1 MVEHHHETPREAV
14 SLRRKFFAPQT
25 LISFLLL
32 GALLAFIT
40 TRFDIAW
47 GDTWDSVR
55 TIDPVLY
62 GLAILVHYMTF
73 LFRGA
78 RWRVLLM
85 NAAKDDESPPKPP
98 SVISAACLIL
108 MSWFANAVTWFRMG
122 DAYRAY
128 VYSTDAKASFPRTAG
143 TVVADRLVDM
153 AVVSL
158 LLVVGVAVL
167 LIGGQIRP
175 PLIILYLA
183 LGVLVLIPGGLC
195 AMKLTRN
202 WLGVRLPRRISEFYG
217 HFHDGTVGS
226 FGRVRLVFALGLL
239 AWSCEIGRLFFV
251 ILALGTPIGLGLII
265 FVPMANGVLS
275 AIPITPGGIGIVETG
290 VSGAL
295 QLELSVEVAIAVALV
310 DRSIS
315 YVSIIVTGG
324 AAFFV
329 RQFRSPNRTAA
340 PSKSD

>member
-1 MVEHHHETPREAV
+1 MVEHHHETPREAA

-25 LISFLLL
+25 MISFLLL
-32 GALLAFIT
+32 AALLAFIT

-47 GDTWDSVR
+47 SDTWDSVR

-73 LFRGA
+73 VFRGA

-98 SVISAACLIL
+98 SVLSAARLIL
-108 MSWFANAVTWFRMG
+108 MSWFANAVTWFRVG

-128 VYSTDAKASFPRTAG
+128 VYATDANASFPRTAG
-143 TVVADRLVDM
+143 TVLADRLVDM

-158 LLVVGVAVL
+158 LLVVGIAVL

-175 PLIILYLA
+175 PLLILYLA
-183 LGVLVLIPGGLC
+183 LGVLVLIAGGLC

-202 WLGVRLPRRISEFYG
+202 WLASRLPRRISEFYS

-226 FGRVRLVFALGLL
+226 IGRVRLVFALGFFG
-239 AWSCEIGRLFFV
+239 WFCEIGRLFFV
-251 ILALGTPIGLGLII
+251 TLALGTPVGLGLII

-275 AIPITPGGIGIVETG
+275 AVPLTPGGIGIVETG

-295 QLELSVEVAIAVALV
+295 QLELSVELAIAVALV

-324 AAFFV
+324 AAFFA
-329 RQFRSPNRTAA
+329 RQLRSPSGAAA
-340 PSKSD
+340 PTKSA